1 MSEPLVIQ
9 CPSCSKKFKLSG
21 TPPAIFTCTQCQ
33 TPMDLSAFRPAAP
46 VAAPRAGSRSAP
58 ASGGSRAASQA
69 TGGLE
74 GKASSRLAG
83 RGARA
88 RLRRDRDGGGERG
101 EDGGRPGLPRKKD
114 GSQALIIGSLI
125 GLVVMGGLAL
135 LVFSKKDPPA
145 PPPATTAGTGT
156 PSALPTGSS
165 GDPVATP
172 SATPTAPEPAAPT
185 ASGTATAPPPANA
198 GEAPP
203 AMASAPPPPPA
214 GQRGQLRELDHHPDA
229 TADERATIDRLLQMA
244 VFENLGG
251 DSRAAG
257 NQLVA
262 MGHKAMPRLINVFN
276 TVRISEGFGD
286 INGRVKASVADGL
299 LRRIDGYQER
309 VRKIRRSISATSDEN
324 WATGVARSWVTYWDS
339 GTWREN
345 PHKPW
350 DERIDGAAEEEAKRG
365 GQDE

>member
-58 ASGGSRAASQA
+58 ASGGSRAASKA

-88 RLRRDRDGGGERG
+88 RLRRDRDGEGG

-114 GSQALIIGSLI
+114 GNQALIIGSLI

-135 LVFSKKDPPA
+135 LVSSKKDPPA
-145 PPPATTAGTGT
+145 APPATTAGAGT
-156 PSALPTGSS
+156 SSALPTGST
-165 GDPVATP
+165 GDPVSSP
-172 SATPTAPEPAAPT
+172 SGTSSGTGPAAPSPTGSTT
-185 ASGTATAPPPANA
+185 APTPSGT
-198 GEAPP
+198 GEAPA

-229 TADERATIDRLLQMA
+229 TGDERATIDRLVQMA

-251 DSRAAG
+251 DSRTAG

-276 TVRISEGFGD
+276 TVRVSEGFGD

-309 VRKIRRSISATSDEN
+309 VRKIRRSIAATSDEA
-324 WATGVARSWVTYWDS
+324 WAMGVAKSWFAYWDG
-339 GTWREN
+339 GTWRES

-365 GQDE
+365 GRDE